1 MHTQNVRVCFTQTHT
16 HTNSS
21 NSGMLAIWVYCFHKW
36 SYGLPSTTMGKAT
49 RPLFADTVTLI
60 LDQKIH
66 EVKVQQENNL
76 QENALKKKL

>member
-1 MHTQNVRVCFTQTHT
+1 
-16 HTNSS
+16 
-21 NSGMLAIWVYCFHKW
+21 
-36 SYGLPSTTMGKAT
+36 MGKAT